1 MSWWNPFS
9 PRGGVAKRP
18 RKPPVAKKAYK
29 LQPRGIPIVA
39 SESPPDADVY
49 RALESKRAQSRNEIE
64 NDSLASG
71 FLALMQRNVIG
82 NGMAVRCESDKLK
95 GAWQAW
101 GMDCQRNGDGW
112 WELEYR
118 ALQSLVVDGEA
129 IVLSMPHAEKG
140 LEVRLVDAAC
150 LDRDCNMKRRNG
162 AVVSMGI
169 EYEDEAPVAYWFR
182 DLDFSVSQTQG
193 GYRRGKR
200 TRIDA
205 RNVHFCAWT
214 VQATQRRGM
223 PMLAP
228 VLTRSQQLRRYEE
241 NEALASAIANK
252 HLAVY
257 TTEAGE
263 FAGDGDEHDYAV
275 NQQSE
280 PDAPEGD
287 GEETLADKR
296 RRLRKELLG
305 NDFLGEDDGGFE
317 VEDLAPGQDLKTLSF
332 DHPKTAYRQFVET
345 HVRAIAAGLGVA
357 YHSISGNL
365 SGVNFS
371 SGRMGEMEA
380 RRTYA
385 FVRKLLIRRI
395 FMPIFRAWQAQA
407 FLAKELSQS
416 EAGMIVEF
424 VGERW
429 QHIQPKEQAAS
440 DHQRLQDNLISHSEI
455 IRERG
460 SDPDEVFA
468 EIKADAA
475 KLKGL
480 GDGDTGSADD

>member
-29 LQPRGIPIVA
+29 LQPHGIPVVSA
-39 SESPPDADVY
+39 ENPPDADVY
-49 RALESKRAQSRNEIE
+49 RALASKRAQSRNEIE
-64 NDSLASG
+64 NDSYASG

-82 NGMAVRCESDKLK
+82 NGMAVRCDSDKLK
-95 GAWQAW
+95 AAWQAW

-118 ALQSLVVDGEA
+118 ALQSLVVDGET
-129 IVLSMPHAEKG
+129 IVLSMPHPEKG
-140 LEVRLVDAAC
+140 LEVRLLDAAC

-241 NEALASAIANK
+241 NEALASAISNR

-257 TTEAGE
+257 TTEPGE
-263 FAGDGDEHDYAV
+263 FDVAFGDDEYAYSD
-275 NQQSE
+275 Q
-280 PDAPEGD
+280 PAD
-287 GEETLADKR
+287 GGEDDDEETLQEKR
-296 RRLRKELLG
+296 SRLRKELLG
-305 NDFLGEDDGGFE
+305 GGELFAGDDAGLQ

-357 YHSISGNL
+357 YHSISGDL

-371 SGRMGEMEA
+371 SGRMGEAEA

-395 FMPIFRAWQAQA
+395 FVPVFKAWQAQA
-407 FLAKELSQS
+407 FLRTALTQA
-416 EAGMIVEF
+416 EAAMTVEF
-424 VGERW
+424 VGETW
-429 QHIQPKEQAAS
+429 THIQPREQAAS
-440 DHQRLQDNLISHSEI
+440 DHQRLEDMLVSHSEI

-460 SDPDEVFA
+460 GDPDTVFA

-475 KLKGL
+475 KLKGDD
-480 GDGDTGSADD
+480 DGSSDQADE